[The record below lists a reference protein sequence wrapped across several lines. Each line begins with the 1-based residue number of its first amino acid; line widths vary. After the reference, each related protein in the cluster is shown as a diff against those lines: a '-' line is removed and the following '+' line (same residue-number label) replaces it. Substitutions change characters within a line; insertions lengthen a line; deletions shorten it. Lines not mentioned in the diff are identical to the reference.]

1 MKHILGSLII
11 FIAFASC
18 TDNFKSINTNE
29 NAPIDVQPAL
39 LLRKVLWDFN
49 ENMAYEGFV
58 SGGLLSQHFTAVDFN
73 LFDRHSLLEPQFGG
87 NPWPFIYENLRDIE
101 ILLEKSITNP
111 TFKVYEGPS
120 RILKAFMSM
129 QLTDIFG
136 DVPYVQALRGKEG
149 ILYPAY
155 NSQSEIYLGED
166 GIMSNIEKGI
176 EAIESY
182 NGTIGLEGDI
192 IYNGELE
199 NWIRFANSLKLKA
212 LMRISDV
219 VDVQSQVADLYFNDN
234 CISEQDHDAIIR
246 FSDIEPNNFR
256 MGNARIGDFNVYVM
270 SLTMEEILK
279 EYNDPR
285 IETFFRPTSGNPS
298 EFRGLLNGPDA
309 SNTSISI
316 ADYSLAGEVF
326 REKTSDLKANL
337 MTSFETLFLLAEA
350 TQRGFIETNT
360 KALYESAVRAAFSY
374 WNVEMPSDYLTQGKG
389 AYDDANGLEQIIT
402 QKWIASITKG
412 FEGWIEYRR
421 TGYPNLK
428 TVAASLNNDLIPV
441 RMPYPTDEEAL
452 NTEQF
457 NIASENTD
465 GNSINVRTWW
475 DIN

>member
-1 MKHILGSLII
+1 
-11 FIAFASC
+11 
-18 TDNFKSINTNE
+18 
-29 NAPIDVQPAL
+29 
-39 LLRKVLWDFN
+39 
-49 ENMAYEGFV
+49 
-58 SGGLLSQHFTAVDFN
+58 
-73 LFDRHSLLEPQFGG
+73 
-87 NPWPFIYENLRDIE
+87 
-101 ILLEKSITNP
+101 
-111 TFKVYEGPS
+111 
-120 RILKAFMSM
+120 
-129 QLTDIFG
+129 
-136 DVPYVQALRGKEG
+136 
-149 ILYPAY
+149 
-155 NSQSEIYLGED
+155 
-166 GIMSNIEKGI
+166 
-176 EAIESY
+176 
-182 NGTIGLEGDI
+182 
-192 IYNGELE
+192 
-199 NWIRFANSLKLKA
+199 
-212 LMRISDV
+212 
-219 VDVQSQVADLYFNDN
+219 
-234 CISEQDHDAIIR
+234 
-246 FSDIEPNNFR
+246 
-256 MGNARIGDFNVYVM
+256 
-270 SLTMEEILK
+270 LTMEEILK

-350 TQRGFIETNT
+350 TQRGFIDTNT